1 MNGVVDL
8 QAVPHTAELLVV
20 DWRWWRELGD
30 NDSLLGMGPLVDLP

>member
-20 DWRWWRELGD
+20 DWRWWSEVGE
-30 NDSLLGMGPLVDLP
+30 NDSLPGMGPLVGFP